1 MTESRVD
8 ELREQLKSLGYL
20 TRGIERWFALDP
32 WSSRTFWAEL
42 LTITVK
48 AATIAAPFA
57 ALPPLVVM
65 LLRNGPLPFFDAAL
79 LAVLYLAGSFLAIA
93 ALIIGAAALLKLRP
107 ATVIERPGRAIWIS
121 LLPAGMVVAA
131 VVGWWLGFAAP
142 PSRTEALITAALV
155 LLFLPIGSI
164 AFSAALLS
172 FSIYETHRI
181 PLIHS
186 RSRAVPLT
194 MMGAVLLGV
203 LLLIVPGARTE
214 IAAVPPGQ
222 VVVSLTSV
230 KVAFLGIDGLTREI
244 FTARSDLQR
253 LLPYSASIS
262 DPPAGSAPQT
272 WATVGTGTPPEVHRV
287 RSVEAIRFAGSDRA
301 LQSVSAFDVVLR
313 DLAGIVGLTRRQP
326 LPPTVR
332 ERHYVWEIAGG
343 RGVSSLAVNWWASED
358 LNEPHLRSVSQETI
372 YRSASAARNSL
383 DLALAIDRAA
393 LGRLTADAA
402 DARLRLIAVYLPAL
416 DVVLNRLELD
426 RSARLAASVQAL
438 DALTPVLSRLGSEGW
453 TIVLTG
459 LPGEGQAGAGVF
471 ASTHP
476 IAASTADPVSVAPTL
491 LDLLGFPAS
500 RDMPGASLLPGS
512 QQARVTTFGVRRD
525 RGGQARIDD
534 EYYEKLRSLGYV
546 R

>member
-1 MTESRVD
+1 MTEGRVE

-20 TRGIERWFALDP
+20 SHGIERWFALDP

-57 ALPPLVVM
+57 ALSPLVVM
-65 LLRNGPLPFFDAAL
+65 LQRNRPLPFYDAAM
-79 LAVLYLAGSFLAIA
+79 LALLYLAGSFFAIA

-107 ATVIERPGRAIWIS
+107 AAMIDRPGRAIWIS
-121 LLPAGMVVAA
+121 LLPAGVVVAA
-131 VVGWWLGFAAP
+131 VVSWWTGFAVP
-142 PSRTEALITAALV
+142 PSRTEALITAALL

-194 MMGAVLLGV
+194 MTGAVLLGV

-214 IAAVPPGQ
+214 VAPPGQ
-222 VVVSLTSV
+222 VVVTPSLA
-230 KVAFLGIDGLTREI
+230 KVAFIGVDGLTLEI
-244 FTARSDLQR
+244 FDARSDLQR
-253 LLPYSASIS
+253 LVPHRASIA
-262 DPPAGSAPQT
+262 DPPGGSAPQT

-287 RSVEAIRFAGSDRA
+287 RSVEAIRIAGSERV
-301 LQSVSAFDVVLR
+301 LQSVSVFDLVLGDAAR
-313 DLAGIVGLTRRQP
+313 LLRLTRRQP

-332 ERHYVWEIAGG
+332 ERHYVWEITGG

-358 LNEPHLRSVSQETI
+358 LSEPHLVSFSQETI
-372 YRSASAARNSL
+372 FRSVAASRNPL
-383 DLALAIDRAA
+383 ELALSIDRTA
-393 LGRLTADAA
+393 LSRLHGVDS
-402 DARLRLIAVYLPAL
+402 RLIAVYLPAL

-426 RSARLAASVQAL
+426 SSARLAASVQVL
-438 DALTPVLSRLGSEGW
+438 DALPPVLTRLIDGGW

-459 LPGEGQAGAGVF
+459 LPGDGQSGAGVL
-471 ASTHP
+471 ASTHL
-476 IAASTADPVSVAPTL
+476 IAASTADAMSVAPTL
-491 LDLLGFPAS
+491 LDLMGFPAS
-500 RDMPGASLLPGS
+500 REMPGTSLLPGS
-512 QQARVTTFGVRRD
+512 QQTPVATFGARRAD
-525 RGGQARIDD
+525 ESRARIDD